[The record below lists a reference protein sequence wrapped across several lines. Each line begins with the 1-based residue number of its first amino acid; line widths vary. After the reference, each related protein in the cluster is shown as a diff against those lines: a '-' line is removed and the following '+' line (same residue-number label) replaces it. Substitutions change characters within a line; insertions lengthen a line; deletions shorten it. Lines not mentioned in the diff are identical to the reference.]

1 MKSDKTK
8 VDPGVLLNFLQEQHG
23 NLGYYE
29 HRKKK
34 WLVCTSTHETWGIS
48 AIDALHNSMEEHKR
62 DGCLYRHILKNSVK
76 KLNSEMEE
84 HKKQQKVTNE

>member
-8 VDPGVLLNFLQEQHG
+8 IDPGVLLNFLQEQHG

-34 WLVCTSTHETWGIS
+34 WLVCTNSHETWGIS
-48 AIDALHNSMEEHKR
+48 AIDALHKSMEEHKKN
-62 DGCLYRHILKNSVK
+62 GCL
-76 KLNSEMEE
+76 
-84 HKKQQKVTNE
+84 